1 MARSGYLRVL
11 GPFPTNLSDVIKA
24 NIAPLLEKFKVD
36 IERWTLLHLSLWA
49 KANIFK
55 IYVVPKFNYI
65 LQSLPVSVLVFSVAF
80 VWNGKWNTAKILL
93 LCRYAFAT
101 WHGGLS
107 LQMWFSVEAHSRS
120 GHQFMIVSRGLSVTN
135 SPFALFYVHP
145 ERHSP
150 LSVLNWSR
158 PSITGWHNLLASV
171 AAWTGILLSAGQDRR
186 VLS

>member
-80 VWNGKWNTAKILL
+80 VWNGK
-93 LCRYAFAT
+93 
-101 WHGGLS
+101 
-107 LQMWFSVEAHSRS
+107 
-120 GHQFMIVSRGLSVTN
+120 
-135 SPFALFYVHP
+135 
-145 ERHSP
+145 
-150 LSVLNWSR
+150 
-158 PSITGWHNLLASV
+158 
-171 AAWTGILLSAGQDRR
+171 
-186 VLS
+186 